1 LSQVKKELKKSW
13 EALLYREVELKNE
26 IKKKDVMGREEF
38 SVLKPKRV
46 DDSYPEKSIRI
57 QIFNLSKSLL
67 VGF

>member
-46 DDSYPEKSIRI
+46 DDSYPEKSIRS